1 MALEAFAASRPAGA
15 PFAPRPERGAAQRW
29 SGPGPARATGAEFRV
44 ALVPVALALAG
55 LHASRRGE
63 TSPRRRSRP
72 RSAKK
77 KDDAGEL
84 VRPTFDFA
92 YWAEHVEEVQ
102 KNADNRQFNCD
113 VAEVVAVYQEHRSSA
128 FELQQLAKKR
138 NEHAKSMKG
147 KMEPDAR
154 QALIEEGKKIK
165 EEISSMEAKV
175 DALSTK
181 MNSLALAVPNLTHP
195 DTPIGEEENATVLR
209 THGTPLSSE
218 NAGFKLRDHLE
229 LGGANL
235 HALLEIPA
243 ASPLALILLAL
254 DLVLTSLIVW
264 KVPFTNV
271 DWEAYMT
278 EVEFVLRGEFD
289 YQQISGPTGPIAYP
303 AGFCWLY
310 GSFRWLALELSQVQ
324 TIFAGLYLATMLV
337 LLKIYRHAK
346 APLWVFGSLRCHSIF
361 VLRLF
366 NDAAA
371 QFFCYFALL
380 LLLEGCHRSS
390 SLIYS
395 LSVSVKMQ
403 PLLVCPVVGL
413 YLVLHGWKKALSCI
427 ATMLVLQ
434 LFLALPFLQANP
446 WAYLRL
452 AFGGPGDL
460 QHAWSVNWRFLP
472 EVLFTSRAFVLP
484 LLLLHILL
492 LLYFAHFRWIPGG
505 FLGRSIRRW
514 HVEPVAR
521 AGALEPKQLVAMW
534 FTCNFI
540 GIACLRTMHFQFLV
554 WYFHTVPF
562 LAWFAL
568 GATSLQRCLGV
579 VALTGLVE
587 LSFLITTH
595 GQVRGPDG
603 RSWNTKGVPSWQGSL
618 ILQAWV
624 QQRVKEQSQQR
635 EMLDLFD
642 FESGGKV
649 SGQKFLYF
657 KNGAALL
664 ELALIQWATHQAVKR
679 GFQPFIPPDLVRAPV
694 VAGCGFAPRD
704 DEATQ
709 IYEVSDSD
717 LCLAGTAEI
726 PMAGMFLNETL
737 IASKELPKRLVAFS
751 HAFRTEAGSS
761 GSENRGIYRLHQF
774 SKVELFAVTRSEVEE
789 SNKMLEE
796 IRALEEEL
804 FTELGLCFRVLDMP
818 TEELGAPAYRKY
830 DMEAWMP
837 GLEKWGEI
845 SSCSSCTDFQ
855 ARRLNIRHKE
865 EYNQKGNLQ
874 FAHTLNGTACAV
886 PRMIISILETFQNED
901 GSVSIPEVLQP
912 YMMGMKVLE
921 PKAH

>member
-1 MALEAFAASRPAGA
+1 MQ
-15 PFAPRPERGAAQRW
+15 RGW
-29 SGPGPARATGAEFRV
+29 
-44 ALVPVALALAG
+44 
-55 LHASRRGE
+55 HA
-63 TSPRRRSRP
+63 
-72 RSAKK
+72 
-77 KDDAGEL
+77 
-84 VRPTFDFA
+84 V
-92 YWAEHVEEVQ
+92 
-102 KNADNRQFNCD
+102 
-113 VAEVVAVYQEHRSSA
+113 
-128 FELQQLAKKR
+128 
-138 NEHAKSMKG
+138 
-147 KMEPDAR
+147 
-154 QALIEEGKKIK
+154 
-165 EEISSMEAKV
+165 
-175 DALSTK
+175 
-181 MNSLALAVPNLTHP
+181 
-195 DTPIGEEENATVLR
+195 
-209 THGTPLSSE
+209 
-218 NAGFKLRDHLE
+218 
-229 LGGANL
+229 

-346 APLWVFGSLRCHSIF
+346 APLWVFGLCVLSLRCHSIF

-472 EVLFTSRAFVLP
+472 EVLFTSRAFVLS

-624 QQRVKEQSQQR
+624 QQRVKEQSQQ
-635 EMLDLFD
+635 
-642 FESGGKV
+642 SPGV
-649 SGQKFLYF
+649 
-657 KNGAALL
+657 
-664 ELALIQWATHQAVKR
+664 IR
-679 GFQPFIPPDLVRAPV
+679 G
-694 VAGCGFAPRD
+694 C
-704 DEATQ
+704 
-709 IYEVSDSD
+709 
-717 LCLAGTAEI
+717 
-726 PMAGMFLNETL
+726 
-737 IASKELPKRLVAFS
+737 
-751 HAFRTEAGSS
+751 
-761 GSENRGIYRLHQF
+761 
-774 SKVELFAVTRSEVEE
+774 
-789 SNKMLEE
+789 
-796 IRALEEEL
+796 
-804 FTELGLCFRVLDMP
+804 
-818 TEELGAPAYRKY
+818 
-830 DMEAWMP
+830 W
-837 GLEKWGEI
+837 
-845 SSCSSCTDFQ
+845 
-855 ARRLNIRHKE
+855 
-865 EYNQKGNLQ
+865 
-874 FAHTLNGTACAV
+874 
-886 PRMIISILETFQNED
+886 
-901 GSVSIPEVLQP
+901 
-912 YMMGMKVLE
+912 
-921 PKAH
+921 